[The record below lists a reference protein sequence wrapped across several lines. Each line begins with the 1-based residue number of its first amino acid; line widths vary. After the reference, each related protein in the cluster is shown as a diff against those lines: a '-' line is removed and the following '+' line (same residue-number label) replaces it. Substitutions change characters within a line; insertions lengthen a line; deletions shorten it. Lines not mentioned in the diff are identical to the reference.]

1 MRYFHGRGWDDRGR
15 ARVPEGE
22 GCVRYPPVKQ
32 GVTWME
38 ETPAPARTSLLRR
51 LPKQERSRERVDEIL
66 SVAMR
71 LIGDK
76 GIDAVTM
83 KEVAQLS
90 GGPIAS
96 VYQYFPNKS
105 AIIATLYER
114 YNHSVGALINETLL
128 DVASLASLHAAV
140 DRMLFSYAEMMR
152 RNPSLLDLVNA
163 VHADKKLQNHD
174 IEQTDR
180 LVGDFFEATLHLFP
194 EAGRVQYRRTLFL
207 LVQLA
212 SSTVRMCFAMD
223 REEGDA
229 LIREFANVVHLQIDR
244 IAEG

>member
-1 MRYFHGRGWDDRGR
+1 MRERMTMQDAGTAAGAF
-15 ARVPEGE
+15 
-22 GCVRYPPVKQ
+22 Q
-32 GVTWME
+32 
-38 ETPAPARTSLLRR
+38 LRR

-66 SVAMR
+66 NVAIR
-71 LIGDK
+71 LIGEK

-114 YNHSVGALINETLL
+114 YNRSVGELITEALADIHSVAQ
-128 DVASLASLHAAV
+128 LHRAV
-140 DRMLFSYAEMMR
+140 DQMLQRYSRMMR
-152 RNPSLLDLVNA
+152 SNPALLDLVNA
-163 VHADKKLQNHD
+163 VHADKKLQNMD

-180 LVGDFFEATLHLFP
+180 LVGEFFEATAHLFP
-194 EAGRVQYRRTLFL
+194 EGGRLQYRRTLFL

-223 REEGDA
+223 AGEGEA
-229 LIREFANVVHLQIDR
+229 LIQEFANIVHLQIDR
-244 IAEG
+244 IASGRN

>member
-1 MRYFHGRGWDDRGR
+1 MTEL
-15 ARVPEGE
+15 EGMA
-22 GCVRYPPVKQ
+22 GP
-32 GVTWME
+32 
-38 ETPAPARTSLLRR
+38 SLLRR

-66 SVAMR
+66 NVAIR
-71 LIGDK
+71 LIGEK

-114 YNHSVGALINETLL
+114 YNRNVAALITE
-128 DVASLASLHAAV
+128 ALADINSIARLHKAV
-140 DRMLFSYAEMMR
+140 DQMLARYTRMMR
-152 RNPSLLDLVNA
+152 QNPPLLDLVNA
-163 VHADKKLQNHD
+163 VHADKKLQYLD
-174 IEQTDR
+174 IEETNK
-180 LVGDFFEATLHLFP
+180 LVGEFFDATAHLFP
-194 EAGRVQYRRTLFL
+194 EAGRLQYRRTLFL

-223 REEGDA
+223 RQEGDA
-229 LIREFANVVHLQIDR
+229 LIQEFGNVVHLQIDR
-244 IAEG
+244 IAVS